1 MSLEKHDLVHEL
13 PEYRDEIH
21 RLKLNDHHFARLFN
35 EYHELDHAVYRFEQG
50 VENCDDQHLETLK
63 KQRLA
68 LKDTLFAQI
77 KQRASN

>member
-35 EYHELDHAVYRFEQG
+35 EYHELDHAVHRFEQG

-68 LKDTLFAQI
+68 LKDALFTQI